1 MRVRNFSPSDTR
13 EIAQLF
19 YNTVHEINICDY
31 MQEQVDTWAPKNMSY
46 EIWLEKLRNKLT
58 YVAEENGQIV
68 GFGQL
73 ESDGHID
80 CFYCHSKHQRKGV
93 GSMLL
98 SHIEK
103 TARALGIK
111 RLFTEASITAKPFFQ
126 NKAFS
131 VISKQQVER
140 HGVYFRNFVMEKL
153 L

>member
-1 MRVRNFSPSDTR
+1 M
-13 EIAQLF
+13 QLF
-19 YNTVHEINICDY
+19 YDTVHEINICDY
-31 MQEQVDTWAPKNMSY
+31 TQEQVDTWAPENMSY
-46 EIWLEKLRNKLT
+46 ETWVEKLQTKLT
-58 YVAEENGQIV
+58 YVVEENGQIV

-80 CFYCHSKHQRKGV
+80 CFYCHNEYQRKGI

-98 SHIEK
+98 NHIEK

-126 NKAFS
+126 ILGFS
-131 VISKQQVER
+131 VIREQQVER
-140 HGVYFRNFVMEKL
+140 RGVYFRNFAMEKL